1 MSLVRNHLFVGDA
14 SEQLRQLPD
23 AAVDMVFTSPPYFR
37 LRDYEASGQLGLEA
51 HVDEWVDHLLDV
63 SRQVHRV
70 LVPTGTYWLNLGD
83 TYSTHRRQ
91 GAAYKSLLLAPER
104 LLLHL
109 QSVGWIVRNKVV
121 WAKTNPIPS
130 NTRDRLN
137 TTYELVY
144 VLTKQSSYFFDLDSI
159 RERHLSRP
167 PRSSRTLEP
176 KSPTHWRGP
185 NTDTTG
191 GLAVVRQEGRV
202 GHPLGKN
209 PGDVWRLATS
219 TFRGAHH
226 ATFPLSLVKRAIMAG
241 VPEQRC
247 SVCRMPWRRTVIRH
261 LGGRAV
267 RSALDPTCGCAADPE
282 SGLVLDPFMGSG
294 TTAVAAEQ
302 LGRDWIGIEL
312 NPVFAQ
318 LALKR
323 IGTARATSMP
333 TKSPRDDPHQAA
345 A

>member
-1 MSLVRNHLFVGDA
+1 MTLSRNSLLIGDA
-14 SEQLRQLPD
+14 TTRLRQMPD
-23 AAVDMVFTSPPYFR
+23 AAVDMVLTSPPYFR
-37 LRDYEASGQLGLEA
+37 LRNYKATGQLGLES
-51 HVDEWVDHLLDV
+51 HVDEWTGRLLEV

-104 LLLHL
+104 LLLGL
-109 QSVGWIVRNKVV
+109 QSDGWIVRNKIV
-121 WAKTNPIPS
+121 WAKSNPIPS

-144 VLTKQSSYFFDLDSI
+144 VLAKQSSYFFDLDSI
-159 RERHLSRP
+159 RTPHLSRP
-167 PRSSRTLEP
+167 P
-176 KSPTHWRGP
+176 KSPLTAVPHRGREWRGP
-185 NTDTTG
+185 NTDTTN
-191 GLAVVRQEGRV
+191 GLAVVKQEGRV

-226 ATFPLSLVKRAIMAG
+226 ATFPLSLADRAIQAG
-241 VPEQRC
+241 APEQRC
-247 SVCRMPWRRTVIRH
+247 SVCRLPLRRRVIRQ

-267 RSALDPTCGCAADPE
+267 RSALAPSCHCDAVPE
-282 SGLVLDPFMGSG
+282 PGLVLDPFMGSG
-294 TTAVAAEQ
+294 TTAVAAER
-302 LGRDWIGIEL
+302 LGRDWIGVEL
-312 NPVFAQ
+312 NPVFAR
-318 LALKR
+318 LASKR
-323 IGTARATSMP
+323 IEAARTAASPIRPRAGP
-333 TKSPRDDPHQAA
+333 VEAA